1 MAFINSSFIILQCY
15 LGWSL
20 SRARKFYFMSLPLK
34 IDKTRA
40 DQDAVTF
47 TPALRKYMDDKTT
60 AEAVTI

>member
-1 MAFINSSFIILQCY
+1 
-15 LGWSL
+15 
-20 SRARKFYFMSLPLK
+20 MSLPLK

-40 DQDAVTF
+40 DQDAITF